1 MKNNLI
7 ITIFTVFGIS
17 IHAQQNRSMDSY
29 QQDVR
34 FNQYM
39 EKLNHVEKKLGYADI
54 EGSPFYKANF
64 LPARFGNSAT
74 VFPIRFNCYTDTIE
88 MLNGDNIYE
97 IPKTNIVKGS
107 ELSKFTFKNSNE
119 TLILVDTYDEH
130 SGYFFLLV
138 NGKNQLLK
146 KITIEF
152 KPEIPAPNHL
162 IKSIPAR
169 FEKQFFSYFIKTEN
183 NFVRVPTKTE
193 DLLFHFPENKDE
205 INDFILKHKLRIS
218 KETDL
223 AKLVTFL
230 NEN

>member
-1 MKNNLI
+1 M
-7 ITIFTVFGIS
+7 
-17 IHAQQNRSMDSY
+17 
-29 QQDVR
+29 
-34 FNQYM
+34 
-39 EKLNHVEKKLGYADI
+39 
-54 EGSPFYKANF
+54 
-64 LPARFGNSAT
+64 
-74 VFPIRFNCYTDTIE
+74 
-88 MLNGDNIYE
+88 
-97 IPKTNIVKGS
+97 
-107 ELSKFTFKNSNE
+107 
-119 TLILVDTYDEH
+119 VDTYDEY

-205 INDFILKHKLRIS
+205 INDFIMKHKLRIS